1 MKAVTWRVLKCFD
14 NQEVEREIEEQLHFH
29 LELLTQANL
38 QQDMS
43 FEEARRD
50 ALKRFGDVEQIKG
63 QCVQISKRS
72 HPFMRAL
79 KAFLLLLFL
88 TGVLLRVFS
97 TELTVTRVGDLLIVV
112 PILGRLLLY
121 VRGLDPS
128 SFVSKDETSSPLM
141 LIEKTQPSIAV
152 YDQRNLTPVER
163 VISDR

>member
-1 MKAVTWRVLKCFD
+1 MKAATWRIFKRFD

-43 FEEARRD
+43 FEEAKNA
-50 ALKRFGDVEQIKG
+50 ALKRFGNVEQIKD

-72 HPFMRAL
+72 HPIMRAL
-79 KAFLLLLFL
+79 KALLLLVFL
-88 TGVLLRVFS
+88 TGVSVRVFG

-112 PILGRLLLY
+112 SMLARLLLY

-128 SFVSKDETSSPLM
+128 GLVSKDETSSPLM
-141 LIEKTQPSIAV
+141 LNEIARPSIAV
-152 YDQRNLTPVER
+152 YDQRNLTPIER
-163 VISDR
+163 VISDE